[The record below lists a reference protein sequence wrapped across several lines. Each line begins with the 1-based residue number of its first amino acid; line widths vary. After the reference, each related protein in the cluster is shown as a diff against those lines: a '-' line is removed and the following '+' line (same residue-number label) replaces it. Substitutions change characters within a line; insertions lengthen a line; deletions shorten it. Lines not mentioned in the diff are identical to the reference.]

1 MVTTSDEQ
9 QAIDT
14 TTALSPDTLLPDL
27 LRDHPQARDV
37 FDRHGLRGCGGRLG
51 PYESIGFFARAH
63 AVDERRLMREVVEA
77 ITTRRPVP
85 APQRPAV
92 ADTIYRRFFT
102 AGIALILTAGAT
114 WGAWLL
120 WQIGVAGRFTG
131 ASLHHVNAHGHAQI
145 YGWVG
150 LFIMGFAYQAFPRL
164 WNTDLVA
171 PRLAV
176 AAFASMLAGL
186 VVRTAG
192 MTLSGFWSLAL
203 PAALA
208 GGALEAAAVLTFATQ
223 VVLTWRRS
231 MMRYEPYVGF
241 IFMALVWFLA
251 QGALDLWHT
260 YTTMTAAT
268 QKQLVWYVA
277 TYQAPLRD
285 LQIHG
290 LALFMILGVSM
301 RKLPGIFGLR
311 PVPPARA
318 RVALALLS
326 AAVAGEVIVF
336 VAYRWTANHALAAL
350 LMIPWL
356 MLAAGVVMIVAPW
369 RLWRPTPVA
378 DRSSKFIRAAYAWLL
393 VSLAMLLLLPAY
405 QRLSGLP
412 FSHAY
417 YGATRHAITVG
428 FISLM
433 IMGIAAKVVPML
445 SGIDGRTLTSL
456 TGPFVLVN
464 VGCFLRVA
472 MQTLT
477 DFDKGFFA
485 VVGVSG
491 TLEVIGLAWWG
502 LGLIAVMRR
511 GKRAEA
517 GDASA
522 PRTAGARRPARI
534 DPDHFVTDVL
544 EWFPQTA
551 WVFQQHGFTMLKQPL
566 LLRTLARGVTLRQ
579 AAAVRGV
586 SPESLLHDLNN
597 AAGLAAVGNQAV
609 SLTVRGRRAAVA
621 GALLLVAVA
630 PAARGQAAYEQAPI
644 SYLTAPCDDPVA
656 RLAAR
661 IGRGDVQ
668 LDADP
673 MTGYLTSLVHEFHI
687 ESVFAFVVFHGLVWS
702 PFLVIAGVMLAM
714 RRRMADRGAEAVQ
727 QFGED
732 ILPLVMLFAIS
743 VTGLMLTASYTWMKG
758 YAYDFLAILHA
769 VTVIFTLLYL
779 PFGKFFHLFQR
790 PAQLGVAFYK
800 DQGKQ
805 SEQAKCV
812 RCGASSRY

>member
-1 MVTTSDEQ
+1 MVTTTRNR
-9 QAIDT
+9 QAET
-14 TTALSPDTLLPDL
+14 VMTLGPDTLLPDL
-27 LRDHPQARDV
+27 LRTYPQARAV

-51 PYESIGFFARAH
+51 PYESVGFFARAH
-63 AVDERRLMREVVEA
+63 AVDERRLMRELLEA
-77 ITTRRPVP
+77 ITAPP
-85 APQRPAV
+85 AAGAEMAHRPAV

-102 AGIALILTAGAT
+102 AGILLILTAGAT

-171 PRLAV
+171 PRVAV
-176 AAFASMLAGL
+176 ATFLAMLAGL

-192 MTLSGFWSLAL
+192 MTLSGSWTLAL

-208 GGALEAAAVLTFATQ
+208 GGGLEAAAVTTFVIQIVQTY
-223 VVLTWRRS
+223 RRS

-241 IFMALVWFLA
+241 VFMALFWFVA
-251 QGALDLWHT
+251 QAGLDLWHT

-268 QKQLVWYVA
+268 QQEVVWYVA

-290 LALFMILGVSM
+290 LAMFMILGVSM
-301 RKLPGIFGLR
+301 RKLTGVYGLR
-311 PVPPARA
+311 PVPTTRA
-318 RVALALLS
+318 GVALALLS

-336 VAYRWTANHALAAL
+336 VAYRWTANHAVARL
-350 LMIPWL
+350 LMVPWL
-356 MLAAGVVMIVAPW
+356 MLAAGVALVALPW

-378 DRSSKFIRAAYAWLL
+378 DRTAKFVRAAYGWLG
-393 VSLAMLLLLPAY
+393 VSLAMLLLLPGY
-405 QRLSGLP
+405 QKVSGLA

-433 IMGIAAKVVPML
+433 IMGIAGKVVPML
-445 SGIDGRTLTSL
+445 SGVDARTLTSL
-456 TGPFVLVN
+456 WGPFVLVN

-472 MQTLT
+472 TQTLT
-477 DFDKGFFA
+477 DWDPRFFA

-517 GDASA
+517 GDAPAPRTSA
-522 PRTAGARRPARI
+522 PRPERI
-534 DPDHFVTDVL
+534 ELGHFVTDVL

-551 WVFQQHGFTMLKQPL
+551 WVFQQYGFTMLRQPL

-586 SPESLLHDLNN
+586 EAESLLRDLND
-597 AAGLAAVGNQAV
+597 AAGVAPHDDGRVDRPVRLTIAGRPAGAA
-609 SLTVRGRRAAVA
+609 L
-621 GALLLVAVA
+621 ALLLACGPA
-630 PAARGQAAYEQAPI
+630 PAALGQAAYEQAPI
-644 SYLTAPCDDPVA
+644 NYLTAPCDDPVA

-661 IGRGDVQ
+661 IERGEAK
-668 LDADP
+668 LEADP
-673 MTGYLTSLVHEFHI
+673 KTGYLASLLKHLDVPVSSQTLVFSKTSFQREAISPAAPRALYFDDDTYVGWVKGGDVLELASVDPQLGTVFYTLAQPKDPAKAKPPKLVRQTHNCLQCHGSGMTRDVPGVLLR
-687 ESVFAFVVFHGLVWS
+687 SVFPDRAGQPVLSQGT
-702 PFLVIAGVMLAM
+702 FLVNHESGGRRAG
-714 RRRMADRGAEAVQ
+714 
-727 QFGED
+727 
-732 ILPLVMLFAIS
+732 
-743 VTGLMLTASYTWMKG
+743 
-758 YAYDFLAILHA
+758 
-769 VTVIFTLLYL
+769 
-779 PFGKFFHLFQR
+779 
-790 PAQLGVAFYK
+790 
-800 DQGKQ
+800 
-805 SEQAKCV
+805 
-812 RCGASSRY
+812 